1 MPYRLALAAL
11 LLPGLARAHA
21 ILVASDPPA
30 GGSVPAGNVTLEL
43 RYNSRIDQGRS
54 RVSLT
59 RPRAQGGAQGGVQGT
74 DEQRLALLPAQK
86 PDMLRAGAALSPGDY
101 VLHWF
106 VLATDGHITR
116 GTVPFTATATATGAS
131 AQAEPAGN
139 QATR

>member
-1 MPYRLALAAL
+1 MPSRHALAAVLL

-21 ILVASDPPA
+21 ILITSDPPA
-30 GGSVPAGNVTLEL
+30 GGSVPAGDVTLEL
-43 RYNSRIDQGRS
+43 RYNSRIDQERS

-59 RPRAQGGAQGGVQGT
+59 RPGAQGGAQGA
-74 DEQRLALLPAQK
+74 DEQRLALLPSQK
-86 PDMLRAGAALSPGDY
+86 PDMLRAGAALMPGDY

-116 GTVPFTATATATGAS
+116 GNVPFTATARS
-131 AQAEPAGN
+131 ARAEPAGT